1 LAASPSDIVE
11 HAVKRFVA
19 LGQFLIPSDRDA
31 MGRERQKELKRVSC
45 YAGEL
50 NVTTSA
56 RHAMSEFVAR
66 VKREATGRSTQHL
79 AGTLSHRGL
88 RHPMPVRPKLQP
100 LRKSAPPTLKL
111 ARPNGTKLTALANG

>member
-1 LAASPSDIVE
+1 VE

-31 MGRERQKELKRVSC
+31 IGRERQKELKRVSC

-56 RHAMSEFVAR
+56 RHAMSAFVAR

-79 AGTLSHRGL
+79 AGTLSNQGL
-88 RHPMPVRPKLQP
+88 RHPMPVRPKLQR
-100 LRKSAPPTLKL
+100 LRKSARPTLNW
-111 ARPNGTKLTALANG
+111 RDPMERNSPPLANG